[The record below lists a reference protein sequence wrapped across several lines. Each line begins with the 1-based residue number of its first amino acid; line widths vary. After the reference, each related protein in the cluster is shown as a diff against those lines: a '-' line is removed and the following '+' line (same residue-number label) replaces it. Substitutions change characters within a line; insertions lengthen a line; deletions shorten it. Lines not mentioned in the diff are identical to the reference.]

1 MNSTQP
7 HLDDALLA
15 PPRRQLYTLLL
26 LAGIVGLVLR
36 LVCFSCPPYDSHS
49 FRQTQ
54 TLSTIETFYHEGV
67 DIFHAKAIY
76 MGYPGVFVLE
86 VPVFQ
91 AFCAWLYR
99 LFGPHWEIVRAVN
112 ICLGAG
118 SAWLVYKISLRF
130 FAPGIAA
137 LSAIIYWLAPLNI

>member
-1 MNSTQP
+1 
-7 HLDDALLA
+7 
-15 PPRRQLYTLLL
+15 
-26 LAGIVGLVLR
+26 
-36 LVCFSCPPYDSHS
+36 
-49 FRQTQ
+49 
-54 TLSTIETFYHEGV
+54 YHEGV

-118 SAWLVYKISLRF
+118 SAWLIYKISLRF

-137 LSAIIYWLAPLNI
+137 LSAIIYWLAPLNILYQRFLLIDPTTVFFAWGQSAKSADRVY